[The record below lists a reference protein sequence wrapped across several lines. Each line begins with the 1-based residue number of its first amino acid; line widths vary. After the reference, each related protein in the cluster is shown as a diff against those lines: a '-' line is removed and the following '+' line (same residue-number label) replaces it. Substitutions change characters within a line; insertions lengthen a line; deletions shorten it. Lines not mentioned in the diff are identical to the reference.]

1 MQAGQETCVA
11 VSMSV
16 VVFVFFFEIEVK
28 KLSIGL
34 FFFVAMFVNLFLCSM
49 PAVPLSWWRFKLQLC
64 VCGERR
70 T

>member
-28 KLSIGL
+28 KLLIGL
-34 FFFVAMFVNLFLCSM
+34 FFFVAMFVNLFL
-49 PAVPLSWWRFKLQLC
+49 
-64 VCGERR
+64 
-70 T
+70 